1 MKVVR
6 VDESLVGEIAALLRK
21 EFVKPPYNEK
31 WVLSQLVSRVEEV
44 FTDNRKYCFAAIEEN
59 IVVGV
64 VLASTIVFREGSRC
78 FVEEFVVDSE
88 KQDKGVGTTLLQRLE
103 EECAKAGI
111 GTLWVTA
118 NRKSRAQ
125 DFYEKNGFKA
135 SDYRLMEKKVK

>member
-64 VLASTIVFREGSRC
+64 VLASTIVFREGSRNLPRQSGPRC
-78 FVEEFVVDSE
+78 SVAP
-88 KQDKGVGTTLLQRLE
+88 R
-103 EECAKAGI
+103 
-111 GTLWVTA
+111 
-118 NRKSRAQ
+118 RRP
-125 DFYEKNGFKA
+125 
-135 SDYRLMEKKVK
+135 